1 MRLKLLNLSFL
12 FGFMRHEKV
21 NLKMKCTLHKDSFI
35 GSWAIYENEKRD
47 VIHLQPHGAVYRTID
62 VNSISYS
69 EYVGGWE
76 KIEKTDDFYFN
87 IKDKNYYGKVIND
100 TLKINGTMC
109 EGKKSPC
116 YISNFTIVP
125 LFEQFH
131 NITYINNT
139 DTDDFVYLTQENVTG
154 TWMIEN
160 THTNQVNIIELF
172 DNNTWRS
179 IYSNKDILRG
189 KWNLYNDTNK
199 INTNIVSNLFGKNI
213 WISIIPKNFYCYS
226 DNDIMFLGKITQ
238 LGRVGD
244 SCQIPISSKIN
255 GSVVYCFEMDPEI
268 SENFYMKRWYI

>member
-35 GSWAIYENEKRD
+35 GSWAIYENDKRD

-62 VNSISYS
+62 INPTSYS

-76 KIEKTDDFYFN
+76 KIEKTDEFYFN
-87 IKDKNYYGKVIND
+87 IKDKNYYGKVINN
-100 TLKINGTMC
+100 TLKINGTVC

-116 YISNFTIVP
+116 YINNFTIVP

-131 NITYINNT
+131 NITYINNS
-139 DTDDFVYLTQENVTG
+139 DTDNFVYLTQENVTG

-226 DNDIMFLGKITQ
+226 DNDVMFLGKITQ
-238 LGRVGD
+238 LGRIGD
-244 SCQIPISSKIN
+244 NCQIPISSKIN
-255 GSVVYCFEMDPEI
+255 GSVVYCFEMEPEI
-268 SENFYMKRWYI
+268 SENFYMKRWFI